1 METLVGK
8 EFVQG
13 TLNRYKVLKK
23 QLEIFLDFK
32 YQVKDIDMR
41 NIDIAFLN
49 EFDYYLRSEKSCANN
64 YTVKM
69 IKNLGK
75 IINISLEN
83 GQMDPAAQ
91 NA

>member
-1 METLVGK
+1 MGK

-23 QLEIFLDFK
+23 HLEFFLAFK
-32 YQVKDIDMR
+32 YDVKDLDMR
-41 NIDIAFLN
+41 NVDITFLN

-69 IKNLGK
+69 IKNLLK
-75 IINISLEN
+75 I
-83 GQMDPAAQ
+83 
-91 NA
+91 